1 MSWGTKIIITF
12 AVFMSGMLG
21 MVFFVAGLKMDLV
34 EDNYYEKEINY
45 QDEIDVLSETSDLK
59 TPLGIKY
66 TGKAVSFTFPEQ
78 GTMPAGEI
86 HFYRPSDAGKD
97 FKVNIGTDS
106 ERIQNVDA
114 SELSQG
120 IWKVQVTWFADN
132 KKFFK
137 EESIYIN

>member
-21 MVFFVAGLKMDLV
+21 MVFFVAGLQMDLV
-34 EDNYYEKEINY
+34 EDNYYEKEIKY
-45 QDEIDVLSETSDLK
+45 QDEIDMLNETKELDTQLE
-59 TPLGIKY
+59 INY
-66 TGKAVSFTFPEQ
+66 NGKEISFIFPEQ
-78 GTMPAGEI
+78 GSMPTGEI

-97 FKVNIGTDS
+97 FKVNVNANS
-106 ERIQNVDA
+106 QRAQNIEADMLA
-114 SELSQG
+114 RG